1 MICQV
6 SELSFTG
13 TRYLNSGIRYQP
25 RYQNS
30 ENQVLVIPVPALC
43 LIQVQVYLVPA
54 SIPIPG
60 SAQPLDRKSLE
71 KKVHI
76 QVGIYSFLNVKMIVL
91 IFR

>member
-13 TRYLNSGIRYQP
+13 IRYLNSGIRYQP

-60 SAQPLDRKSLE
+60 SAQPLIEANFQSKAHLSL
-71 KKVHI
+71 
-76 QVGIYSFLNVKMIVL
+76 GLG
-91 IFR
+91 

>member
-60 SAQPLDRKSLE
+60 SAQPLIWDSCASHTFGFISKISL
-71 KKVHI
+71 
-76 QVGIYSFLNVKMIVL
+76 
-91 IFR
+91 

>member
-60 SAQPLDRKSLE
+60 SAQPLFE
-71 KKVHI
+71 WV
-76 QVGIYSFLNVKMIVL
+76 VFCL
-91 IFR
+91 IEFGLVIINIPQTNKQIK

>member
-1 MICQV
+1 M
-6 SELSFTG
+6 SFTG

-60 SAQPLDRKSLE
+60 SAQPLIFSPP
-71 KKVHI
+71 
-76 QVGIYSFLNVKMIVL
+76 GFLTGEMLAVL
-91 IFR
+91 TKLIKD